1 MANLSPDQLHSLLCD
16 TFVRCNTSKSNAD
29 SVASA
34 LLAAELAGQTGHGL
48 RRVASYSAQSQSGKV
63 DGNAVPVAQKV
74 AAATLKVDAANG
86 FAYPALD
93 LVQDQLPVMARECGI
108 ALAGVSRSHHCGVA
122 GVVVEK
128 LANAGLVAM
137 LFANTPGAMAPWGG
151 NKALFGT
158 NPIAFAAPI
167 AQGEPIVIDVSLSKV
182 ARGKIM
188 AAKQKGEPIPEGWAL
203 GPDGEPVTDAETALK
218 GTMVPL
224 ATPRARLWR

>member
-93 LVQDQLPVMARECGI
+93 LIQDQLPVMARECGI

-128 LANAGLVAM
+128 LANAGLVCYRG
-137 LFANTPGAMAPWGG
+137 TRV
-151 NKALFGT
+151 LFGSMARRGRT
-158 NPIAFAAPI
+158 AAVRPRVCV
-167 AQGEPIVIDVSLSKV
+167 ALRVQTCLPAKFNFPSPCQKESLV
-182 ARGKIM
+182 
-188 AAKQKGEPIPEGWAL
+188 
-203 GPDGEPVTDAETALK
+203 
-218 GTMVPL
+218 
-224 ATPRARLWR
+224 